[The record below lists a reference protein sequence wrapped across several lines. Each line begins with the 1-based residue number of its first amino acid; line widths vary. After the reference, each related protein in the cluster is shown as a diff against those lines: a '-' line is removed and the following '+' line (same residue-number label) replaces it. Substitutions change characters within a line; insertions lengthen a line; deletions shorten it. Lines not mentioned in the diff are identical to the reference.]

1 MDRCADRGWELLGNG
16 SLIRKA
22 EEAGYDVMVTTGQN
36 MRYQRDLTGS
46 NLGFVVLMS
55 TAWPRV
61 RHQTTEIR
69 AAIKEVRPGEVREVP
84 T

>member
-1 MDRCADRGWELLGNG
+1 MDRCADRGWELLENG

-22 EEAGYDVMVTTGQN
+22 EEEGHDVMVTTDQD
-36 MRYQRDLTGS
+36 MRYQQDLTGS
-46 NLGFVVLMS
+46 NLGFVVLIS

-69 AAIKEVRPGEVREVP
+69 AAIEEVRPGQVREVP
-84 T
+84 I